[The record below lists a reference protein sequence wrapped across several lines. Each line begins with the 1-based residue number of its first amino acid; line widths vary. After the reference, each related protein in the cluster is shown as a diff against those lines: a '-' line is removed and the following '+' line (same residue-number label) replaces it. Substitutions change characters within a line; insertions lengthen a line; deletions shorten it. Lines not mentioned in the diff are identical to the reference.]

1 MHMSLKQKLK
11 SIFSPRIKLPGKKKG
26 EYIVID
32 FRDEYIK
39 LPDGTMIPKSR
50 ILQIDT
56 ERKVIV
62 YLDSDGSIKEVSYM
76 HPQIRIQSSPRAVL
90 V

>member
-11 SIFSPRIKLPGKKKG
+11 SIFSPRVKLPTKKKG
-26 EYIVID
+26 EYVVVD

-39 LPDGTMIPKSR
+39 LPDGTTIPKSR

-62 YLDSDGSIKEVSYM
+62 YLDSDGSIKEVSYTY
-76 HPQIRIQSSPRAVL
+76 PQLKIQRTPGATL